1 MPDRNRGGAAI
12 RMNHELHVRDYF
24 LQPGYLCVPPEPTR
38 LAVVVASGVALTL
51 FDPARKRG
59 GMGHYIRPR
68 RERGAS
74 TTHFAAPAIVSL
86 VEMMT
91 EAGTEPPALE
101 AHIYGGAVGGD
112 ASARDARISAE
123 NIKVAEELLA
133 KLAIPIAGR
142 DVGGAR
148 ARKILFNT
156 GTGEVVVARVE
167 RVRASDWYP
176 DPFRTQ
182 DRGGAP

>member
-1 MPDRNRGGAAI
+1 
-12 RMNHELHVRDYF
+12 MNQELHLRDYF

-91 EAGTEPPALE
+91 EPGAEPPALE
-101 AHIYGGAVGGD
+101 AHIYGGAVGAEAGAQD
-112 ASARDARISAE
+112 AWISSE
-123 NIKVAEELLA
+123 NVKVAEELLS
-133 KLAIPIAGR
+133 KLGIPITGK

-148 ARKILFNT
+148 GRKILFNT

-167 RVRASDWYP
+167 RLRASDWYP
-176 DPFRTQ
+176 DPFADDSGRA
-182 DRGGAP
+182 R